1 MSPCCWTKGVRVL
14 HAEAVAR
21 HLLVEI
27 MGSQLLND
35 AELVESFFRDLAA
48 AYGRDILAL
57 HVYQFEPYGLSG
69 LLVMPES
76 HVAIHTWPEYGY
88 AALDIFL
95 GASCDPRISVPLI
108 RRYFEPRDVKIVELE
123 RGVGKPDGTLVR
135 PELH

>member
-1 MSPCCWTKGVRVL
+1 M
-14 HAEAVAR
+14 HAETVAR

-27 MGSQLLND
+27 VGSKLLND
-35 AELVESFFRDLAA
+35 ARLVENFFRDLAA
-48 AYGRDILAL
+48 AYGKEVLAL

-95 GASCDPRISVPLI
+95 GTSCDPRISVPLI
-108 RRYFEPRDVKIVELE
+108 ERYFEPQDIKIVELE
-123 RGVGKPDGTLVR
+123 RGVGKGDGTLVR

>member
-1 MSPCCWTKGVRVL
+1 VRVL

-27 MGSQLLND
+27 VGSRLLND
-35 AELVESFFRDLAA
+35 AQRVEDFFRDLAA
-48 AYGRDILAL
+48 TYGKEILAL

-88 AALDIFL
+88 AALDVFL
-95 GASCDPRISVPLI
+95 GASCDPKASVPLI
-108 RRYFEPRDVKIVELE
+108 ERYFVPQDVRVVELE
-123 RGVGKPDGTLVR
+123 RGVGKRNGTLVR

>member
-1 MSPCCWTKGVRVL
+1 MRVL
-14 HAEAVAR
+14 GAKAVAR

-27 MGSQLLND
+27 VGSQLLND
-35 AELVESFFRDLAA
+35 AKLVEGFFRDLAE
-48 AYGRDILAL
+48 AYGREILAL

-88 AALDIFL
+88 AALDVFL
-95 GASCDPRISVPLI
+95 GASCDPQISLPLI
-108 RRYFEPRDVKIVELE
+108 KRYFEPRDVKVVELE
-123 RGVGKPDGTLVR
+123 RGVDRSNGTLVR

>member
-1 MSPCCWTKGVRVL
+1 MLPEET
-14 HAEAVAR
+14 VAR

-27 MGSQLLND
+27 VGSGLLND
-35 AELVESFFRDLAA
+35 AGLVEAFFQNLAQY
-48 AYGRDILAL
+48 YGKDILAL
-57 HVYQFEPYGLSG
+57 HVYRFEPHGLSG

-95 GASCDPRISVPLI
+95 GASLDPKASVPI
-108 RRYFEPRDVKIVELE
+108 IWEYFKPQDVKITELT
-123 RGVGKPDGTLVR
+123 RGVGRGNGTLVR

>member
-1 MSPCCWTKGVRVL
+1 M
-14 HAEAVAR
+14 HAETVAR

-27 MGSQLLND
+27 VGSKLLND
-35 AELVESFFRDLAA
+35 ARLVENFFRDLAA
-48 AYGRDILAL
+48 AYGKEVLAL

-95 GASCDPRISVPLI
+95 GTSCDPRTSVPLI
-108 RRYFEPRDVKIVELE
+108 ERYFEPQDIKIVELE
-123 RGVGKPDGTLVR
+123 RGVGKGDGTLVR

>member
-1 MSPCCWTKGVRVL
+1 MRVL

-35 AELVESFFRDLAA
+35 AKLVESFFRDLAA

-108 RRYFEPRDVKIVELE
+108 RRYFEPQDIKIVELE

>member
-1 MSPCCWTKGVRVL
+1 MSFCRRLKGVRVL

-27 MGSQLLND
+27 VGSRLLND
-35 AELVESFFRDLAA
+35 VALVENFFRSLAE
-48 AYGRDILAL
+48 AYGKTILAL

-108 RRYFEPRDVKIVELE
+108 RQYFAPQDIKIVELE

>member
-1 MSPCCWTKGVRVL
+1 MPEET
-14 HAEAVAR
+14 VAR

-27 MGSQLLND
+27 VGSGLLND
-35 AELVESFFRDLAA
+35 AGLVEAFFQNLAQC
-48 AYGRDILAL
+48 YGKDILAL
-57 HVYQFEPYGLSG
+57 HVYRFEPHGLSG

-95 GASCDPRISVPLI
+95 GASLDPKASVPI
-108 RRYFEPRDVKIVELE
+108 IWEYFKPQDVKITELT
-123 RGVGKPDGTLVR
+123 RGVGRGNGTLVR